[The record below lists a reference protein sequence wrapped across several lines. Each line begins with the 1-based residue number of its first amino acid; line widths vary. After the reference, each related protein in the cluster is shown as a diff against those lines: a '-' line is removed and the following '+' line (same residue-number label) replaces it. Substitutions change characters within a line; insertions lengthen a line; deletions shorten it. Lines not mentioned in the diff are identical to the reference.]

1 MHYIPTVLEAIG
13 NTPLIRIQR
22 LNPNNNVQILAKLEF
37 MNPSGSIKDRIVRH
51 IIEDAEAK
59 GLLRLGGTIVE
70 NTSGNTG
77 AAVAMIAAIKGYRTI
92 LTMPDKVSKEKQ
104 NMLRALGAEIIVC
117 PTKAAPGDASHYVQR
132 AIDLARATPNS
143 FRINQYD
150 NAKNSEAHY
159 LTTGP
164 EIWAQ
169 AGGNVDYFVVSGS
182 TGGTVSGA
190 GRYLKEKNP
199 NLKVIMP
206 DPVGS
211 IYYKFF
217 RTGEIDPKEIGGYN
231 VEGVGEDHLAKC
243 MDFSVVDEMV
253 QFTDTN
259 AFRTARLLATREGI
273 FAGGS
278 SGANLWA
285 ALELAKTLTKPATIV
300 TVFPDTGLKYLSK
313 MFNDEWMQVNG
324 FALEDRA
331 EIVQDKIQSLSLA

>member
-1 MHYIPTVLEAIG
+1 MMPHVPTVLETIG

-37 MNPSGSIKDRIVRH
+37 MNPSGSIKDRIVSH

-59 GLLRLGGTIVE
+59 GLLRPGGTIVE

-77 AAVAMIAAIKGYRTI
+77 AAVAMVAAIKGYRAI

-117 PTKAAPGDASHYVQR
+117 PTKAAPGAPTHYVQK
-132 AIDLARATPNS
+132 ALDLARSTPNS

-150 NAKNSEAHY
+150 NAKNAEAHY

-169 AGGNVDYFVVSGS
+169 ASGNVDYFLASGS

-199 NLKVIMP
+199 HLKIIMP

-217 RTGEIDPKEIGGYN
+217 RMGAIDPTEIGVYN

-253 QFTDTN
+253 QFTDKD
-259 AFRTARLLATREGI
+259 AFYTARLLATREGI

-313 MFNDEWMQVNG
+313 MFDDEWMQVNG
-324 FALEDRA
+324 FTLEDRA
-331 EIVQDKIQSLSLA
+331 EIAA